1 LYTPPVTPWE
11 LAAPEVVS
19 LTVRGATTTV
29 WSMTG
34 VKS

>member
-1 LYTPPVTPWE
+1 
-11 LAAPEVVS
+11 LAAPEAGS
-19 LTVRGATTTV
+19 LTFGRALATV

>member
-11 LAAPEVVS
+11 WNLPEVGS
-19 LTVRGATTTV
+19 LTARRALTTV
-29 WSMTG
+29 GFMTG

>member
-11 LAAPEVVS
+11 LAVPEAGS
-19 LTVRGATTTV
+19 LTARRTPTTV

>member
-1 LYTPPVTPWE
+1 LI
-11 LAAPEVVS
+11 APEAGS
-19 LTVRGATTTV
+19 LTEMGALTTV

>member
-1 LYTPPVTPWE
+1 V
-11 LAAPEVVS
+11 PEVGS
-19 LTVRGATTTV
+19 LTARRTLTTG

>member
-1 LYTPPVTPWE
+1 LI
-11 LAAPEVVS
+11 APEVGS
-19 LTVRGATTTV
+19 LTARRALTTV